1 VIGLNWVMLLPSG
14 LSVEKFEAWYL
25 GVHTQYVET
34 ALGVKRYAINRVVA
48 EQPSAASGA
57 VYRVA
62 QEYWE
67 DWETMERCWNSASGH
82 VLLGDGLVNMGL
94 DTGTIAGVAV
104 TEDTQLDVANPAV
117 FSTVRGGFRGR
128 GDGTISKFMAF
139 GTALAG
145 AEIGPWYRER
155 FGKLGLDPVVREH
168 VFGVTVGRRVQVGY
182 LASIPGADQLAY
194 DWNLELWFD
203 SNAEAHGF
211 LESDGF
217 QSMWSDLA
225 GATSD
230 RVAALFRGQERL
242 MISDP
247 LEHRDD

>member
-14 LSVEKFEAWYL
+14 LTVEKFEAWYL

-34 ALGVKRYAINRVVA
+34 ALGVKRYAINRVVGR
-48 EQPSAASGA
+48 QPPAATGQ

-104 TEDTQLDVANPAV
+104 TEDAQLDVAQPAV
-117 FSTVRGGFRGR
+117 FSPARRGYRGR
-128 GDGTISKFMAF
+128 EDGTISKFMAY
-139 GTALAG
+139 GLARSG
-145 AEIGPWYRER
+145 AEIGSWYRDG
-155 FGKLGLDPVVREH
+155 FGELGLDPRVREH
-168 VFGVTVGRRVQVGY
+168 IFGVTVGRRVQVGY
-182 LASIPGADQLAY
+182 LATIPGPDQLAY

-203 SNAEAHGF
+203 SNPDADAFLRSAPFERMWTALAE
-211 LESDGF
+211 E
-217 QSMWSDLA
+217 
-225 GATSD
+225 TTD

-247 LEHRDD
+247 LEHHDE

>member
-1 VIGLNWVMLLPSG
+1 MLLPSG
-14 LSVEKFEAWYL
+14 LSVERFEAWYL

-34 ALGVKRYAINRVVA
+34 ALGVKRYAINRIVRQ
-48 EQPSAASGA
+48 QPAAATGE

-104 TEDTQLDVANPAV
+104 TEDTQLDVAEPAV
-117 FSTVRGGFRGR
+117 FSPARRGYRGR
-128 GDGTISKFMAF
+128 QDGTISKFMAY
-139 GTALAG
+139 GMAPAG
-145 AEIGPWYRER
+145 AEIDPWYRDR
-155 FGKLGLDPVVREH
+155 FGGLGLDPLVREH

-182 LASIPGADQLAY
+182 LASIPGPDQRAY

-203 SNAEAHGF
+203 SNEDAQTF
-211 LESDGF
+211 LSSESF
-217 QSMWSDLA
+217 ERMWSALGDK
-225 GATSD
+225 TSD

-242 MISDP
+242 LISDP
-247 LEHRDD
+247 LEHHDD